1 MCVGELPR
9 VRSTV
14 VTARTGK
21 GLDAGILGGELDSP
35 GEQGDSDAVLIVVER
50 ATAPIGGLGL
60 QQPGLKGKGAP
71 TGGRKGAG

>member
-1 MCVGELPR
+1 MCVGAPQGQKY
-9 VRSTV
+9 V

-21 GLDAGILGGELDSP
+21 GLDAGILGELDSP